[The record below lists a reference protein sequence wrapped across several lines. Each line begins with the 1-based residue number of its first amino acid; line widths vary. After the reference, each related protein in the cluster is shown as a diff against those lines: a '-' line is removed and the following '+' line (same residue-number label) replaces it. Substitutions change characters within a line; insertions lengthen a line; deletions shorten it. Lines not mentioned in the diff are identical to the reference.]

1 MCWIRSCE
9 VRMLTSWLDLAGA
22 LLLVVALAVLLWPM
36 SIAGAIAAAGLALL
50 ALSWSVD
57 RIEKGGES

>member
-1 MCWIRSCE
+1 
-9 VRMLTSWLDLAGA
+9 MLTSWLDLAGA